1 MSVVKH
7 FQQVLETEGA
17 RLENRCDEWFNILG
31 SSTISDENSG
41 RIYSAIGM
49 F

>member
-1 MSVVKH
+1 MPVVKH
-7 FQQVLETEGA
+7 FRQVLETEVA
-17 RLENRCDEWFNILG
+17 RLQNRCDEWFDILG
-31 SSTISDENSG
+31 CSTISDENSG